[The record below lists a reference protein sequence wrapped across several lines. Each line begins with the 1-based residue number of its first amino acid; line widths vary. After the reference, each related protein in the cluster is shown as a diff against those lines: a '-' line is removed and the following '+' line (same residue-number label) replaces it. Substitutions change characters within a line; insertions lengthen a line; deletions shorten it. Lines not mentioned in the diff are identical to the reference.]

1 MKEVLTT
8 QVKEY
13 PLFSR
18 GKVRDV
24 YDLGDR
30 LLIVATDR
38 LSAFD
43 VVLPNGIPGRGV
55 MLTAVSVFWFNFL
68 KDIVPS
74 HLIAADIDQ
83 FPADLHKYRDDLE
96 GRSMI
101 VHKAKRVD
109 VECIVRGYISGS
121 LWKEYKTAV
130 AAGTSVVH
138 GMTFP
143 SDLKE
148 SDRLPEPIFTP
159 STKAESGHDE
169 NISFDRMVAL
179 VGEETAR
186 LCRDTTLAIYA
197 KASDYALNRG
207 IIIADTKFE
216 FGYVEGRFTLI
227 DEALSPD
234 SSRFWP
240 VDSYR
245 QGQSQPSFDKQIIR
259 DYLETLDWD
268 KTYPAPVLPKDV
280 VQKASEKYQ
289 EVVARLTR

>member
-1 MKEVLTT
+1 MKEVQTT
-8 QVKEY
+8 QITEY

-30 LLIVATDR
+30 LLIIATDR

-43 VVLPNGIPGRGV
+43 VVLSNGIPGRGV
-55 MLTAVSVFWFNFL
+55 MLTAVSVFWFDFL

-74 HLIAADIDQ
+74 HLITSDIAQ
-83 FPADLHKYRDDLE
+83 FPADLQKYREDLE

-130 AAGTSVVH
+130 AAGSSVVH
-138 GMTFP
+138 GLTFP
-143 SDLKE
+143 SNLKE
-148 SDRLPEPIFTP
+148 SDRLPQPIFTP

-169 NISFDRMVAL
+169 NISYDKMVAM
-179 VGEETAR
+179 VGPEAAR
-186 LCRDTTLAIYA
+186 LCRDTPLAIYT
-197 KASDYALNRG
+197 KASEYARNRG

-216 FGYVEGRFTLI
+216 FGFVDGRFTLI
-227 DEALSPD
+227 DEALTPD

-240 VDSYR
+240 ADSYR
-245 QGQSQPSFDKQIIR
+245 PGGSQPSFDKQIIR

-268 KTYPAPVLPKDV
+268 KTYPAPTLPRAV
-280 VQKASEKYQ
+280 VEKASARYQ
-289 EVVARLTR
+289 EVVTRLTR

>member
-1 MKEVLTT
+1 MKEVQST
-8 QVKEY
+8 QIKEY

-55 MLTAVSVFWFNFL
+55 MLTAVSVFWFDFL

-74 HLIAADIDQ
+74 HLVTADIDQ
-83 FPADLHKYRDDLE
+83 FPADLRKYREDLE

-101 VHKAKRVD
+101 VHKAERVD

-121 LWKEYKTAV
+121 LWKEYKAAV
-130 AAGTSVVH
+130 AGGTSIVH
-138 GMTFP
+138 GLTFP
-143 SDLKE
+143 SDLQE
-148 SDRLPEPIFTP
+148 SDRLPQPIFTP

-169 NISFDRMVAL
+169 NISFDQMVAL

-186 LCRDTTLAIYA
+186 LCRDTTLAIYTQ
-197 KASDYALNRG
+197 ASDYARSRG

-216 FGYVEGRFTLI
+216 FGYVGGRFTLI

-240 VDSYR
+240 ADSYKP
-245 QGQSQPSFDKQIIR
+245 GHSQPSFDKQIIR

-268 KTYPAPVLPKDV
+268 KTYPAPALPRDV

-289 EVVARLTR
+289 EVVTRLTR

>member
-1 MKEVLTT
+1 MKEVQTT
-8 QVKEY
+8 QIQEY

-43 VVLPNGIPGRGV
+43 VVLPNGIPGRGA
-55 MLTAVSVFWFNFL
+55 MLTAVSVFWFDFL

-74 HLIAADIDQ
+74 HLITADIGR
-83 FPADLHKYRDDLE
+83 FPADLQKYRVDLE

-121 LWKEYKTAV
+121 LWKEYKTAIT
-130 AAGTSVVH
+130 AGSSVVH
-138 GMTFP
+138 GITFP
-143 SDLKE
+143 TDLKE
-148 SDRLPEPIFTP
+148 SDRLPQPIFTP

-169 NISFDRMVAL
+169 NISFDRMAAM
-179 VGEETAR
+179 VGQETAR
-186 LCRDTTLAIYA
+186 LCQDTTLAIYT
-197 KASDYALNRG
+197 KASEYARTRG

-216 FGYVEGRFTLI
+216 FGFVDGRFTLI
-227 DEALSPD
+227 DEALTPD

-240 VDSYR
+240 ADSYR
-245 QGQSQPSFDKQIIR
+245 PGGSQPSFDKQIIR

-268 KTYPAPVLPKDV
+268 KTYPAPMLPRDV
-280 VQKASEKYQ
+280 VEKASARYQ
-289 EVVARLTR
+289 EVVTRLTR